1 VQIAEAVNDTL
12 SLVLQLPF
20 IRKRCA
26 DAGSNEELVH
36 HEKLAKVKW
45 LKMGTRLDT
54 VIKANGGVYLVGSS
68 LSYADI
74 LVAHMTTW
82 FVEEV
87 GADLLQSYIK
97 CSNMSAD

>member
-1 VQIAEAVNDTL
+1 MNDTL
-12 SLVLQLPF
+12 PLVIQLPF
-20 IRKRCA
+20 IRKRCT

-45 LKMGTRLDT
+45 LKMGTRLDS
-54 VIKANGGVYLVGSS
+54 ILKANGGVYLVGNG

-87 GADLLQSYIK
+87 
-97 CSNMSAD
+97 SAFH